1 MAKSR
6 VLLLWACLVIG
17 LVLASHVLGAP
28 KLDLFD
34 YYADNEFD
42 LDDLEDRALT
52 PEEEAEEALFASF
65 SYDDHEFM
73 EILENEDEAVLTG
86 RQTTTDIIQQLKDLR
101 DRRLREAEKKAKEAE
116 ELQREQGQQEA
127 LKEEVAANVEKAEAV
142 VAEEPKEA
150 VVALTVKSFDE
161 ALQEYPYTFIE
172 FYAPWCGHCKK
183 LAPELEDAA
192 RQLAGQPGVLVAK
205 VDCTVE
211 EVLGRRFDVRGYP
224 TMKFFRH
231 GKYLQDYELGRT
243 AAELVAFIKK
253 KSVPIT
259 VALNTVEEVNNFMAA
274 HPTSLIVYAEPNSDA
289 LLGVRDAAN
298 QAVVEGF
305 AFGEVSDP
313 ELIAKLGEQVDTV
326 KVYRSFAPDE
336 PHVLRNPTPTSILG
350 AVLAY
355 GFPYVSNGPEAWD
368 RVMSRKVPI
377 IILFVDM
384 ESEGVQST
392 LDWFTEVAKENIHR
406 FSFLYAGKDFHSRL
420 PTLGA
425 SGDVIPTIVAVDT
438 ETTKSWPFDES
449 KDLNRENVEAM
460 LSGIADRTLR
470 PHYTS
475 ERPPEDN
482 DGDVLVVVGDT
493 FEELVLD
500 NDMDVLIEFYAP
512 WCGHCKQ
519 MAPTW
524 EKVGQ
529 HFAQDPDIVV
539 AKIDASANDN
549 PAVVVAGYPTIFL
562 FPAGNKSNPIEY
574 KGLTRHFDDFVA
586 FVEDNATAFKETGDG
601 HADGHDHDDL

>member
-1 MAKSR
+1 MVKSC
-6 VLLLWACLVIG
+6 VLLFWACLVIG

-28 KLDLFD
+28 KADLFD
-34 YYADNEFD
+34 FYADSDE
-42 LDDLEDRALT
+42 LDLEDVPLT

-65 SYDDHEFM
+65 SPDDDEFM
-73 EILENEDEAVLTG
+73 EILNNEDEAVLTG
-86 RQTTTDIIQQLKDLR
+86 RQTTVDIIQQLKDLR
-101 DRRLREAEKKAKEAE
+101 DRRLREAEKPKE
-116 ELQREQGQQEA
+116 ELQRVQGQQE
-127 LKEEVAANVEKAEAV
+127 LKEEVAAKEAEVSAADAKKAEAV
-142 VAEEPKEA
+142 VA
-150 VVALTVKSFDE
+150 LTAKSLDE
-161 ALQEYPYTFIE
+161 ALQKYPYAFIE

-259 VALNTVEEVNNFMAA
+259 VALNTVEEVNDFMAA

-289 LLGVRDAAN
+289 LLGVRDTAN

-313 ELIAKLGEQVDTV
+313 ELIVKLGEQVDTV

-336 PHVLRNPTPTSILG
+336 PHVLRNPTPASILG

-355 GFPYVSNGPEAWD
+355 GFPYVNNGPEAWD

-384 ESEGVQST
+384 EGEGVQNT

-425 SGDVIPTIVAVDT
+425 SGDIIPTIVAVDA

-449 KDLNRENVEAM
+449 KDLNRENVEAL

-482 DGDVLVVVGDT
+482 SGDVLVVVGDT
-493 FEELVLD
+493 FEELVLN
-500 NDMDVLIEFYAP
+500 NDKDVLIEFYAP

-586 FVEDNATAFKETGDG
+586 FVEDNATAFQDTGDW